1 MSNDALSSN
10 MSVDLRQTTTPESKP
25 LLLTNKDTSG
35 QNLRDSSGKL
45 PDFKMHGSFHNFFFF
60 LSENFA
66 GGKKKRLN
74 IAAQLLL
81 K

>member
-1 MSNDALSSN
+1 M
-10 MSVDLRQTTTPESKP
+10 Q
-25 LLLTNKDTSG
+25 
-35 QNLRDSSGKL
+35 
-45 PDFKMHGSFHNFFFF
+45 GSFHNFFFF

-66 GGKKKRLN
+66 GGKKTRLN